1 MFWSRYRPHVVATLS
16 LGLPLIGSHLAR
28 MAIGVSDTVMI
39 GWYGVEELA
48 ALVIA
53 TSFLIILF
61 FLGMGFGTGVMGL
74 IATSIARGDETEVRR
89 GTRMALWLSG
99 IFSLLVMPPMWFA
112 EPILLALGQ
121 TPLISEMSQDYLRI
135 AGWGLLPMLA
145 GLTLNSYLAALERTQ
160 VVMWVTLAGLPL
172 NVAMNWVFIFGNLG
186 APELGV
192 RGAAIASLS
201 VQVTQLLMLV
211 GYAAW
216 LPVAR
221 KYNLFQRFW
230 RPDWPAFWAIFRLG
244 LPIGVT
250 MLAEGGLFVASNVM
264 MGWIGTKELAA
275 HGIAIQIAS
284 ITFMAHLGLSNAAT
298 VRIGQAKGRGDAAW
312 MRDAGVTVTALS
324 MGFAVLAV
332 ALYLIFPDALVRMY
346 LDPADPETPVIVA
359 IGAMLLF
366 YAALFQ
372 LTDALQVVALG
383 LLRGVHDT
391 RVPMWIAGF
400 SYWVVGMPIAWGLA
414 FPLGFGAPGLWL
426 GLVAGLSVAAVLL
439 LIRFWRGWRR
449 GDWTAQPPAV

>member
-172 NVAMNWVFIFGNLG
+172 NVAMNWGFIFGNLG